1 MEIQEVELNNDGKV
15 EELPLEAKNKIEFC
29 EYNEKLPSIPLKF
42 MCVPF
47 NVSNIQKNKRDEI
60 FESYKAFIACGN
72 EIEEESDVWRSI
84 VSLAQEDKSLDALR
98 NIIGVEFTTIYSK
111 FMGRYQFRIQ
121 NWHASPDAKY
131 ALIVRSYFKNAQL
144 ILVDGY
150 CDKGVKDEVAKFIRS
165 QGSEEEQKAFAERVV
180 LIERHDL
187 GDGVVDKDGTEA
199 LAKLLPKGNVIKG
212 NDYAALSKKAREL
225 YVKVFQSV
233 LQGDVIYYL
242 DPKDGDKEG
251 ALGVTK
257 DEFEELLNK
266 ANDNQVDLPFE
277 GGKHIKIKKNKFRK
291 LFDKVKENKGKV
303 AGGIFS
309 LIGVGLLRRVV
320 LGGNETN
327 EKTKNVKDLKKLIDL
342 ENADE
347 FPNRKDGNS
356 APN

>member
-72 EIEEESDVWRSI
+72 KIEEGSDVWQSI
-84 VSLAQEDKSLDALR
+84 VSLSQKDKSFNDLR
-98 NIIGVEFTTIYSK
+98 NVISAEFTAIYSK
-111 FMGRYQFRIQ
+111 FMGRYQFRIE
-121 NWHASPDAKY
+121 NWCVSPDMGSTS
-131 ALIVRSYFKNAQL
+131 IMHTCFRNTQL

-150 CDKGVKDEVAKFIRS
+150 CNKGVKDEVAKFIS
-165 QGSEEEQKAFAERVV
+165 YQGNEEKQRAFAERVV
-180 LIERHDL
+180 LIERHDPN
-187 GDGVVDKDGTEA
+187 GNVVDKEGTEA

-212 NDYAALSKKAREL
+212 DDYVALSKKAKEL
-225 YVKVFQSV
+225 YVKAFRSV
-233 LQGDVIYYL
+233 LQE
-242 DPKDGDKEG
+242 EG
-251 ALGVTK
+251 IFNTENELG
-257 DEFEELLNK
+257 ELSDDNK
-266 ANDNQVDLPFE
+266 VDLSFKK
-277 GGKHIKIKKNKFRK
+277 GKHVKIKKNKFRK

>member
-72 EIEEESDVWRSI
+72 KIEEGSDVWQSI
-84 VSLAQEDKSLDALR
+84 VSLSQKDKSLDALK
-98 NIIGVEFTTIYSK
+98 NIVGVDLVSFYSK
-111 FMGRYQFRIQ
+111 FMGRYQFHIR
-121 NWHASPDAKY
+121 NWYGSPCAKF
-131 ALIVRSYFKNAQL
+131 AGVTCAYFRGAQL

-150 CDKGVKDEVAKFIRS
+150 CDKEVKDEVAKSISS
-165 QGSEEEQKAFAERVV
+165 QGSEEKQKAFAERVV
-180 LIERHDL
+180 LIKRHDL
-187 GDGVVDKDGTEA
+187 GGYVVDKEGTEA

-212 NDYAALSKKAREL
+212 NDYTALSKKAREL
-225 YVKVFQSV
+225 YVKAFQSA
-233 LQGDVIYYL
+233 LQGNVAKGDFEGVIYL
-242 DPKDGDKEG
+242 EQEQGVV
-251 ALGVTK
+251 GVTK
-257 DEFEELLNK
+257 NELEELLNK
-266 ANDNQVDLPFE
+266 ANDNR
-277 GGKHIKIKKNKFRK
+277 NKFRK